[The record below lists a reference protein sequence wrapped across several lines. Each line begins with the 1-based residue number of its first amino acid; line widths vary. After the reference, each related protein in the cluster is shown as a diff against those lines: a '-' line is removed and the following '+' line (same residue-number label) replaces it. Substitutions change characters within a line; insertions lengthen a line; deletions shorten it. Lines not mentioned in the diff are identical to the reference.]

1 MQQDPQR
8 TPHCVSTQAIARIA
22 LGVDDPDAKNPSDDM
37 IHISQCERCSALL
50 RDALEDLHRDAD
62 ADEQALAESIPAPE
76 KIQRK
81 AAPRWPL
88 AIAAALFILVSG
100 TAAYRLLTPDPPA
113 LTARLSSVYAS
124 HRSMDLRFA
133 VESDVYSP
141 VRLERSGDEKRPY
154 SQLALAIAEGL
165 EKNPRNRQLLRDKGR
180 LALFEGRLDEA
191 ISLLEPLPHSEDPE
205 IQTDLAAAYFQRG
218 LQRNVAEDR
227 ERAFVRFRD
236 FAQRHPN
243 DTAAVFNLAVTAASV
258 RPADEA
264 ILYFEKYLALETSP
278 QWKAE
283 AVERLKALRERPQIQ

>member
-1 MQQDPQR
+1 
-8 TPHCVSTQAIARIA
+8 
-22 LGVDDPDAKNPSDDM
+22 M

-50 RDALEDLHRDAD
+50 RDALEDLHREAD

-76 KIQRK
+76 KIRRK
-81 AAPRWPL
+81 SAPRWWPL
-88 AIAAALFILVSG
+88 AIAAALLVLVSG
-100 TAAYRLLTPDPPA
+100 AAAYRLLTPGPQPQA
-113 LTARLSSVYAS
+113 LTARLSRVYAS

-133 VESDVYSP
+133 VEGDVYSP
-141 VRLERSGDEKRPY
+141 VRLERSGEEKRPY

-283 AVERLKALRERPQIQ
+283 AAERLKALRERPQIQ